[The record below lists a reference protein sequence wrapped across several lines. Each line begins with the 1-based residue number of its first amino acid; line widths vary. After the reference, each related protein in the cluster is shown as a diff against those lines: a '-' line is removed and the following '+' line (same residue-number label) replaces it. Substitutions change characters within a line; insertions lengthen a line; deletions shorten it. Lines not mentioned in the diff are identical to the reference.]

1 MFSTARTVAG
11 AGSRGRSRAS
21 REVTILEHTAP
32 ARLGRRTKDLVKR
45 LRPDEIAIIDHV
57 DLDRVSAEEL
67 AEAGVRV
74 VVNIAASTSGRFPNA
89 GPLELVRSGVTL
101 IDAPGAALFE
111 EVTDGEVL
119 TVRGSSI
126 FRNGTCLARGEALT
140 TRALEAALADQRLRV
155 TKALEAFADN
165 TLRHLRE
172 EGGLLSEG
180 IAFPPLETRFRERH
194 ALVVARGPGYKG
206 DLRIVRPYI
215 RDFKPVLVAVDGGA
229 DALLERGLKPHVIVG
244 DMDSVSD
251 DALTSGAELLV
262 HAYPDGRAPGA
273 VRLERLG
280 LRYETVPAPGIS
292 EDVAL
297 QLAHAK
303 GAQLIVAVGT
313 HFNLVEFLER
323 DRAGMASTFVTR
335 LKVGEV
341 LVDAKGVSRLVNPRI
356 GLAPLVAFA
365 LVGAVA
371 IVVAILASPALR
383 NVIDSLLRGL
393 ASALGL

>member
-1 MFSTARTVAG
+1 VI
-11 AGSRGRSRAS
+11 
-21 REVTILEHTAP
+21 ILEHTAP

-45 LRPDEIAIIDHV
+45 LRPDEIAIIDHA

-74 VVNIAASTSGRFPNA
+74 VVNVASSATGRFPNP
-89 GPLELVRSGVTL
+89 GPLELVRNGVCL
-101 IDAPGAALFE
+101 IDAPGAKLFE
-111 EVTDGEVL
+111 DVTDGEVL
-119 TVRGSSI
+119 TVRGASVY
-126 FRNGTCLARGEALT
+126 RNGTCLARGQALSTTELEEAL
-140 TRALEAALADQRLRV
+140 AEQRTRV
-155 TKALEAFADN
+155 TVALEAFADN

-172 EGGLLSEG
+172 EGGLLSDG
-180 IAFPPLETRFRERH
+180 IAFPPLDTRFRERH
-194 ALVVARGPGYKG
+194 ALVVARGPGYKR
-206 DLRIVRPYI
+206 DLRIVRPYV
-215 RDFKPVLVAVDGGA
+215 RDFKPVIVAVDGGA
-229 DALLERGLKPHVIVG
+229 DALLDAGLRPDVIVG

-251 DALTSGAELLV
+251 VALRSGAELLV

-273 VRLERLG
+273 VRLERLRA
-280 LRYETVPAPGIS
+280 RYETVAAPGIS

-297 QLAHAK
+297 QLAHTK

-341 LVDAKGVSRLVNPRI
+341 LVDAKGVSRLVNQRV

-365 LVGAVA
+365 LVGSAA

-383 NVIDSLLRGL
+383 NVIDSVTRGL